1 MGYVVI
7 WQQPSHFVETNLS
20 PFVILNIRLFSFLG
34 HCTECDFIG
43 TKLPL
48 QLQKLCIVAYYAL
61 DVCLRYDECLKG
73 IWGFSFQF
81 FQCLAHESFEW
92 TWHITSRQRN
102 SVDAF
107 GYENL
112 FGRKNWRSFITE
124 LNRPLRWFLQTLLLN
139 SRSEGIWAIVRNE
152 ICC

>member
-20 PFVILNIRLFSFLG
+20 PFVILNIGLFSFLK

-48 QLQKLCIVAYYAL
+48 QLQKLRIAANYVL

-73 IWGFSFQF
+73 IWGCSCQF
-81 FQCLAHESFEW
+81 FQCLAQESFEW
-92 TWHITSRQRN
+92 TWHKTSRQRN

-112 FGRKNWRSFITE
+112 F
-124 LNRPLRWFLQTLLLN
+124 RWKKWCSGIRGMKSKWIVALL
-139 SRSEGIWAIVRNE
+139 SVESSAKFPDRGDFER
-152 ICC
+152 